1 MKIQSVHIRN
11 YRKLKNCHIDFG
23 EKATVFVGANNSGKT
38 SAISAIVWFLKN
50 TERFTL
56 KEFTATNWASIN
68 EIGEKWLE
76 NDSVDEVLLNSNR
89 WNNIVPSMDVW
100 INVEDG
106 EQYRVNHLIPS
117 LSTWEGKKV
126 GVRGQYEPKDI
137 RKLYVAYKEAKTK
150 ARALEGTEEWKK
162 AGSPELYPKNLCDFL
177 GKGLNLR
184 EYFKVT
190 YYIIDPALDPDD
202 ENEVQQTTP
211 GNELDNNPL
220 EELIRVDTILA
231 SRDFSDPEGQADS
244 DIDTLSKQFQQYYKS
259 CSQED
264 EELTLEG
271 LNLLGDIAAANKT
284 YDEKLRRTFKVPV
297 SELRNINYP
306 GFQNP
311 EVKIR
316 SKIQIEEAIKHESA
330 VQFAIQGMEELVLP
344 EKYNGLGYRNLISIY
359 LKLIDFR
366 EKWLRILNDGE
377 NIEPIHLVFIE
388 EPEAHLHAQ
397 AQQVFVKKAFEA
409 LCNNKLIQDNPW
421 LNTQLVLSTH
431 SNHVVN
437 ELDLNCMRY
446 FKRVIDVCGDK
457 IPISKVVNLSS
468 TFGTDEEETK
478 QFVTRYIRLTHCDI
492 FFSDAVILVEGPA
505 EKILVPSFLSKAG
518 LDSYYISVIEV
529 NGRHAHRFRK
539 LIEKIGIAT
548 LIVTDIDATETKV
561 GKDGKEKHPSVITAK
576 GRGYKTGNPSIKSW
590 FSRKEHIDDLLALDG
605 KEKIVD
611 NVRIAFQTSV
621 NVKWDKNR
629 DDLTEVC
636 PYTFEDALI
645 FTNLELFRQEGLKK
659 MGAITTMANL
669 LKKSSS
675 ADDLQKKIFEKLESK
690 SGFQKAD
697 FAISLLY
704 TEVFVNLV
712 APAYIEEG
720 IVWMKSYL
728 ESNGNKNG
736 K

>member
-23 EKATVFVGANNSGKT
+23 EKKTVLVGANNSGKT

-50 TERFTL
+50 TDRFTL
-56 KEFTATNWASIN
+56 KEFTATNWAAIN

-76 NDSVDEVLLNSNR
+76 HDSVDEALLDSHQ
-89 WNNIVPSMDVW
+89 WDNIVPSMDVW

-117 LSTWEGKKV
+117 LSSWDGKKV
-126 GVRGQYEPKDI
+126 GVRGQYEPKDVK
-137 RKLYVAYKEAKTK
+137 KLYTVYKDAKIKAKT
-150 ARALEGTEEWKK
+150 LEGTEEWEK
-162 AGSPELYPKNLCDFL
+162 AGSPDLYPKNLCDFL

-184 EYFKVT
+184 EYFDVK
-190 YYIIDPALDPDD
+190 YYIIDPSLDPDNED
-202 ENEVQQTTP
+202 EVQSTP
-211 GNELDNNPL
+211 DNEIGNNPL
-220 EELIRVDTILA
+220 DGLIKVDTILA
-231 SRDFSDPEGQADS
+231 SRDFSDPEGQTDS

-259 CSQED
+259 SGLED
-264 EELTLEG
+264 EELTCEG
-271 LNLLGDIAAANKT
+271 LKLLGGIVTANKT
-284 YDEKLRRTFKVPV
+284 YDEKLKKTFEVPV
-297 SELRNINYP
+297 GELKNINYP

-311 EVKIR
+311 EIRIR
-316 SKIQIEEAIKHESA
+316 SKIQIEESIKHDSA

-366 EKWLRILNDGE
+366 EKWLKELSEGK
-377 NIEPIHLVFIE
+377 NIEPIHIVFVE

-409 LCNNKLIQDNPW
+409 LCNNKLIEENPW
-421 LNTQLVLSTH
+421 LSTQLVLSTH

-446 FKRVIDVCGDK
+446 FKRVIDVGEK
-457 IPISKVVNLSS
+457 IPVSKVVNLSS
-468 TFGTDEEETK
+468 TFGTDDETK

-492 FFSDAVILVEGPA
+492 FFSDAVIFVEGPA
-505 EKILVPSFLSKAG
+505 EKILVPSFLAKAG

-529 NGRHAHRFRK
+529 NGRHAHSFRK
-539 LIEKIGIAT
+539 LIEKIGIVT
-548 LIVTDIDATETKV
+548 LIVTDIDATDTKIE
-561 GKDGKEKHPSVITAK
+561 DGKERHPSVITAK
-576 GRGYKTGNPSIKSW
+576 GNDYKTGNPSIKSW
-590 FSRKEHIDDLLALDG
+590 LSGKEQIDDLLALDG
-605 KEKIVD
+605 KEKLVN
-611 NVRIAFQTSV
+611 NVRIAFQTPV
-621 NVKWDKNR
+621 NVKWDKNK

-659 MGAITTMANL
+659 MGTITTIANL
-669 LKKSSS
+669 LKHSNS
-675 ADDLQKKIFEKLESK
+675 ANELQNKIFKKLESK

-704 TEVFVNLV
+704 KDDFVDLV
-712 APAYIEEG
+712 APVYIQEG
-720 IVWMKSYL
+720 LEWMKSYL
-728 ESNGNKNG
+728 DSNGNRNG
-736 K
+736 E

>member
-23 EKATVFVGANNSGKT
+23 EKKTVLVGANNSGKT

-50 TERFTL
+50 TDRFTL
-56 KEFTATNWASIN
+56 KEFTATNWAAIN

-76 NDSVDEVLLNSNR
+76 HDSVDEALLDSHQ
-89 WNNIVPSMDVW
+89 WDNIVPSMDVW

-117 LSTWEGKKV
+117 LSSWDGKKV
-126 GVRGQYEPKDI
+126 GVRGQYEPKDVK
-137 RKLYVAYKEAKTK
+137 KLYTVYKDAKIKAKT
-150 ARALEGTEEWKK
+150 LEGTEEWEK
-162 AGSPELYPKNLCDFL
+162 AGSPDLYPKNLCDFL

-184 EYFKVT
+184 EYFDVK
-190 YYIIDPALDPDD
+190 YYIIDPSLDPDNED
-202 ENEVQQTTP
+202 EVQSTP
-211 GNELDNNPL
+211 DNEIGNNPL
-220 EELIRVDTILA
+220 DGLIKVDTILA
-231 SRDFSDPEGQADS
+231 SRDFSDPEGQTDS

-259 CSQED
+259 SGLED
-264 EELTLEG
+264 EELTCEG
-271 LNLLGDIAAANKT
+271 LKLLGGIVTANKT
-284 YDEKLRRTFKVPV
+284 YDEKLKKTFEVPV
-297 SELRNINYP
+297 GELKNINYP

-311 EVKIR
+311 EIRIR
-316 SKIQIEEAIKHESA
+316 SKIQIEESIKHDSA

-366 EKWLRILNDGE
+366 EKWLKELSEGK
-377 NIEPIHLVFIE
+377 NIEPIHIVFVE

-409 LCNNKLIQDNPW
+409 LCNNKLIEENPW
-421 LNTQLVLSTH
+421 LSTQLVLSTH

-446 FKRVIDVCGDK
+446 FKRVIDVGEK
-457 IPISKVVNLSS
+457 IPVSKVVNLSS
-468 TFGTDEEETK
+468 TFGTDDETK

-492 FFSDAVILVEGPA
+492 FFSDAVIFVEGPA
-505 EKILVPSFLSKAG
+505 EKILVPSFLAKAG

-529 NGRHAHRFRK
+529 NGRHAHSFRK

-548 LIVTDIDATETKV
+548 LIVTDIDATDTKIE
-561 GKDGKEKHPSVITAK
+561 DGKERHPSVITAK
-576 GRGYKTGNPSIKSW
+576 GNDYKTGNPSIKSW
-590 FSRKEHIDDLLALDG
+590 LSGKEQIDDLLALDG
-605 KEKIVD
+605 REKLVN
-611 NVRIAFQTSV
+611 NVRIAFQTPV
-621 NVKWDKNR
+621 NVKWDKNK

-659 MGAITTMANL
+659 MGTITTIANL
-669 LKKSSS
+669 LKHSNS
-675 ADDLQKKIFEKLESK
+675 ANELQNKIFKKLESK

-704 TEVFVNLV
+704 KDDFVDLV
-712 APAYIEEG
+712 APVYIQEG
-720 IVWMKSYL
+720 LEWMKSYL
-728 ESNGNKNG
+728 DSNGNRNG
-736 K
+736 E

>member
-23 EKATVFVGANNSGKT
+23 EKETVLVGANNSGKT

-50 TERFTL
+50 TDRFTL

-76 NDSVDEVLLNSNR
+76 HDSVDEALLSSHQ
-89 WNNIVPSMDVW
+89 WDNIVPSMDVW

-117 LSTWEGKKV
+117 LISWDGKKV
-126 GVRGQYEPKDI
+126 GVRGQYEPTDI
-137 RKLYVAYKEAKTK
+137 KKLYTVYKEAKLK
-150 ARALEGTEEWKK
+150 AKALEDTEEWEK

-184 EYFKVT
+184 EYFDVK
-190 YYIIDPALDPDD
+190 YYIIDPALDPDNED
-202 ENEVQQTTP
+202 EVQITP
-211 GNELDNNPL
+211 DNEIGNNPL
-220 EELIRVDTILA
+220 DGLIKVDTILA
-231 SRDFSDPEGQADS
+231 SRDLSDPEGQTDS

-259 CSQED
+259 NGQED
-264 EELTLEG
+264 EELTCEG
-271 LNLLGDIAAANKT
+271 LKLLGGIVTANKT
-284 YDEKLRRTFKVPV
+284 YDEKLKKTFEVPV
-297 SELRNINYP
+297 GELKNINYP

-311 EVKIR
+311 EIKIR
-316 SKIQIEEAIKHESA
+316 SKIQIEESIKHDSA
-330 VQFAIQGMEELVLP
+330 VQFAIQGMQELALP
-344 EKYNGLGYRNLISIY
+344 EMYNGLGYRNLISIY

-366 EKWLRILNDGE
+366 EKWLKGLSEGK
-377 NIEPIHLVFIE
+377 NIEPIHIVFVE

-409 LCNNKLIQDNPW
+409 LCNNKLIEANPW
-421 LNTQLVLSTH
+421 LSTQLVLSTH

-446 FKRVIDVCGDK
+446 FKRVVDVGGK
-457 IPISKVVNLSS
+457 IPVSKVVNLSN
-468 TFGTDEEETK
+468 TFGTDDETK

-505 EKILVPSFLSKAG
+505 EKILVPSFLEKAG

-529 NGRHAHRFRK
+529 NGRHAHSFRK
-539 LIEKIGIAT
+539 LIGKIGIAT

-561 GKDGKEKHPSVITAK
+561 GEDGKERHLPVITAK
-576 GRGYKTGNPSIKSW
+576 GKGYKTGNPSIKSW
-590 FSRKEHIDDLLALDG
+590 LLGKEQIDDLLALDG
-605 KEKIVD
+605 KEKLVS
-611 NVRIAFQTSV
+611 NVRIAFQTPVS
-621 NVKWDKNR
+621 VKWDKNK
-629 DDLTEVC
+629 DDVTEVC

-645 FTNLELFRQEGLKK
+645 FTNLELFRQKGLKK
-659 MGAITTMANL
+659 MGTITTIANM
-669 LKKSSS
+669 LKHSNS
-675 ADDLQKKIFEKLESK
+675 ADELQNEIFKKLESK

-704 TEVFVNLV
+704 KDDFVDLV
-712 APAYIEEG
+712 APLYIQEG
-720 IVWMKSYL
+720 LEWMKLYL
-728 ESNGNKNG
+728 DSNGNSNG